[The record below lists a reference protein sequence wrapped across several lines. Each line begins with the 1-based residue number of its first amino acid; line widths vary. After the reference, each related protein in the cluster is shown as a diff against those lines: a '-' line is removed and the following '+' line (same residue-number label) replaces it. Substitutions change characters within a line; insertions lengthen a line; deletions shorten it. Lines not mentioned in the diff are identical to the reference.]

1 MKLKIDTVQV
11 EKISGNMEKLIQKYQ
26 NNYNAVYTNATE
38 MSQYWDGDAKKTYL
52 QKLDGFKNDF
62 EKMVKVLTNYSQK
75 LALIAKRY
83 NEAEI
88 NAKNLA
94 SKLSVGK

>member
-1 MKLKIDTVQV
+1 MNLKIDTVEV
-11 EKISGNMEKLIQKYQ
+11 EKISTSMEKLIQKYQ
-26 NNYNAVYTNATE
+26 NNYKVVYNNATE
-38 MSQYWDGDAKKTYL
+38 MSKYWDGDAKKTYL
-52 QKLDGFKNDF
+52 QKLAGFENDF
-62 EKMVKVLTNYSQK
+62 ERMVKVLTNYSQK

-83 NEAEI
+83 NEAEM